1 MTGKDMRAYR
11 AKHGITQSDLAR
23 YLGVVRNT
31 ISRWETGGYKID
43 KAIAFLLSRTVWQS
57 GVGIFDER
65 ETNP

>member
-1 MTGKDMRAYR
+1 MTGVDMRAYR